1 MKILNIN
8 SSAQLNG
15 SRSRQ
20 LTSALANKLKELS
33 NGTVINRD
41 LTQGLQ
47 FITEAMID
55 RYYTPENELTEQDKN
70 ILRPSDELVDE
81 LIESNVIVIGA
92 PMYNFAIPG
101 ALKSYI
107 DQICRLGKT
116 FATNPE
122 GFEGLLK
129 DKIAYII
136 ITTGGTP
143 IKGNDDFMTTY
154 LIRILNFIG
163 ITDVRFL
170 VVDKF
175 QPEEAE
181 QQMQVVLNTIN
192 SLQLPL

>member
-1 MKILNIN
+1 M
-8 SSAQLNG
+8 
-15 SRSRQ
+15 
-20 LTSALANKLKELS
+20 
-33 NGTVINRD
+33 VIDRD
-41 LTQGLQ
+41 LTQSLQ

-55 RYYTPENELTEQDKN
+55 RFYIPENELTEQDKN
-70 ILRPSDELVDE
+70 ILRSSDELVDE
-81 LIESNVIVIGA
+81 LIASDVIVIGA

-101 ALKSYI
+101 TLKSYF

-129 DKIAYII
+129 NKLAYIV
-136 ITTGGTP
+136 ITTGGTS
-143 IKGNDDFMTTY
+143 IAGDDDFMTAY
-154 LIRILNFIG
+154 LTKILNFIG

-175 QPEEAE
+175 QPKEAE
-181 QQMQVVLNTIN
+181 QQMQGVFNTID